1 MPLAFDA
8 FTANVLNVA
17 MADIKDILDLL
28 EDGSTEVK
36 NSRFENENDM
46 PTKPQHFGGSTS
58 GHALGF
64 EHYRAYGVM
73 AATVRGIATDLTE
86 FGTLMTTAVT
96 DATDADEESA
106 ADTEALNRR
115 LEQAGAMTNTEDAS
129 GDARDEQADTSPGD
143 VPAAPPP
150 AAGEGTPPPATGEP
164 PAAGAPEGEK

>member
-36 NSRFENENDM
+36 NSRFEKDM
-46 PTKPQHFGGSTS
+46 PTAPSHFGGSTS

-73 AATVRGIATDLTE
+73 RATVLGIAADLTE
-86 FGTLMTTAVT
+86 FGTLMTTAVN

-106 ADTEALNRR
+106 ADTERLNRS
-115 LEQAGAMTNTEDAS
+115 LEAAGAMTNTSDAS
-129 GDARDEQADTSPGD
+129 GTARDEQAETSPDD
-143 VPAAPPP
+143 VPATPPP
-150 AAGEGTPPPATGEP
+150 TTGEGTPTPEAGEPPATG
-164 PAAGAPEGEK
+164 APEGGQ